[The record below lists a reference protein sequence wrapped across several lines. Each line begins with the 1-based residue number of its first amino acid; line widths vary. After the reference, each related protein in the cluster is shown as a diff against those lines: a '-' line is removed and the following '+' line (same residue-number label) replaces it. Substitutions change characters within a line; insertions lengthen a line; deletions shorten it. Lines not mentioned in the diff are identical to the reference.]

1 MIKNLWAVEIGTS
14 KGFIPCT
21 EYATCYNF
29 ESMWI
34 LHVYK
39 SKKEAM
45 NVANRTG
52 AKSRV
57 VKFLRETQK

>member
-1 MIKNLWAVEIGTS
+1 MIKTLWAVEVKTS
-14 KGFIPCT
+14 RGFVIC
-21 EYATCYNF
+21 F
-29 ESMWI
+29 DQVFL

-39 SKKEAM
+39 TKREAM

-57 VKFLRETQK
+57 VKFLREVQK

>member
-1 MIKNLWAVEIGTS
+1 MIKTLWAVEVETS

-21 EYATCYNF
+21 EYATLYNF

-45 NVANRTG
+45 NLRKTLAS
-52 AKSRV
+52 KSRV
-57 VKFLRETQK
+57 VKFVRDAQK